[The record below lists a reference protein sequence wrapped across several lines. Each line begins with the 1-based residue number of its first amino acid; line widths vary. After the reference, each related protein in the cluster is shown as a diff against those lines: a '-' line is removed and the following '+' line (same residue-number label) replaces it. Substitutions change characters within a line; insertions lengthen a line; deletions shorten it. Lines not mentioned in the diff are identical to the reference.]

1 MSRPHGAFLPLSLV
15 TGYCD
20 TNPTRIGRPSLSS
33 IASGSLSGFWW
44 YSAPPDRQEN
54 TRSRIA
60 MALRD
65 VLVELG
71 RDNRHLPQGVEKLGR
86 LIRNNTLQPS
96 VSPDK
101 RSLQFAK

>member
-1 MSRPHGAFLPLSLV
+1 
-15 TGYCD
+15 
-20 TNPTRIGRPSLSS
+20 
-33 IASGSLSGFWW
+33 
-44 YSAPPDRQEN
+44 
-54 TRSRIA
+54 